1 MLKALALKLV
11 MLMVIS
17 LAVFGGP
24 TAGSP
29 PAVRCIVLPLTGAEA
44 AVVFGRGSFPGGA
57 GQSGLHGTTRENLK
71 GSERESPLRPQ
82 QEGFYPG
89 SETLSKRATFKGTR
103 RKRTPNPMVFVLQL
117 GVVGVRDDIHSE

>member
-11 MLMVIS
+11 MLIFELS
-17 LAVFGGP
+17 RCLWRADGRD
-24 TAGSP
+24 S
-29 PAVRCIVLPLTGAEA
+29 PAVRCIVLPLPGAEA

-89 SETLSKRATFKGTR
+89 SETLSKRVTVKGTR
-103 RKRTPNPMVFVLQL
+103 LQ
-117 GVVGVRDDIHSE
+117 GEHPGERGPIPG